1 MSAAK
6 RYLFVYEFDTVELK
20 GKAILD
26 TELARTFLTIVAAG
40 NFAGAADRLNVTPS
54 TVSARIFAL
63 EELLGRRLF
72 VRNKAGASLT
82 PAGRQFQKHA
92 STLVR
97 TVAQARQDVG
107 VPRGFAAAL
116 TVGGRFALWE
126 RLLQRWLPAMREAAP
141 EVSIR
146 AEVGFEDDL
155 MLGLVEGRLDFA
167 VMYTPQSRPG
177 LKVEPLLA
185 EKLVL
190 VSTSREDGPAPGP
203 GYVHV
208 DWGPEFDAK
217 HSARFPDFAGPA
229 LSVNTGWLGLQHI
242 LAVGGSGYFQERL
255 VRGLAAEGRLVLH
268 ADAPVFELPAYVV
281 YSEEDAS
288 SALAPALH
296 ALRRV
301 AAAAGEA
308 P

>member
-1 MSAAK
+1 MD
-6 RYLFVYEFDTVELK
+6 V
-20 GKAILD
+20 
-26 TELARTFLTIVAAG
+26 ELARTFLGIVEAG
-40 NFAGAADRLNVTPS
+40 SFAGAAEGLNVTQT
-54 TVSARIFAL
+54 TVSARIRSL
-63 EELLGRRLF
+63 ESRLGRRLF
-72 VRNKAGASLT
+72 VRNKAGAALT
-82 PAGRQFQKHA
+82 AAGRQFQKHA

-107 VPRGFAAAL
+107 VPRGFEAAL

-126 RLLQRWLPAMREAAP
+126 QLLQRWLPAMQEAAP
-141 EVSIR
+141 AVSIR

-177 LKVEPLLA
+177 LKVESLLD

-190 VSTSREDGPAPGP
+190 VSTSPESGPEPGP
-203 GYVHV
+203 DYVHV

-217 HSARFPDFAGPA
+217 HSARFPDFVGPA

-255 VRGLAAEGRLVLH
+255 VRDLVAEGRLALH
-268 ADAPVFELPAYVV
+268 ANAPTFELPAYVV
-281 YSEEDAS
+281 HSAEDAS
-288 SALAPALH
+288 SALDIALQT
-296 ALRRV
+296 LRRI
-301 AAAAGEA
+301 AA
-308 P
+308 